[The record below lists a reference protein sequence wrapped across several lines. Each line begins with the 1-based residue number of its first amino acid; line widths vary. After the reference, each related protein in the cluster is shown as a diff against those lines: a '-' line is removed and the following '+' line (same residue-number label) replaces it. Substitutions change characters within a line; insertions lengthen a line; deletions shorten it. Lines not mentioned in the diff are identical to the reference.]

1 MQGVAT
7 KFVSDFEMSSA
18 AEVKVELINHMAH
31 VHNAVTAAC
40 SEYFDRYRRHVYV
53 TPKSYLSFINGY
65 KALYSRKFAE
75 VKELSDKISSG
86 LAKLNQ
92 AKTDVGRMKIE
103 LAAKNVSLA
112 EAQKVTEGLLKEI
125 SASTAVAEK
134 EKAKVSVVQSQAK
147 QMADEIGKTKEDAER
162 VSHLLLTIDESC
174 VKQSG
179 G

>member
-1 MQGVAT
+1 LPRVLQGVAT
-7 KFVSDFEMSSA
+7 KFVSAFEMSSSQ
-18 AEVKVELINHMAH
+18 EVKAELINHMAH

-65 KALYSRKFAE
+65 KSLYARKFAE

-92 AKTDVGRMKIE
+92 AKTDVGRMKVE

-134 EKAKVSVVQSQAK
+134 EKAKVAVVQSQAK
-147 QMADEIGKTKEDAER
+147 QMADEIGKTKEDAEK
-162 VSHLLLTIDESC
+162 VSLHLSFVL
-174 VKQSG
+174 KQRG
-179 G
+179 R